1 MTSEIN
7 ESKVLIKIVYIDDRV
22 DEGVSE
28 YLSEIYTSQP
38 YYDAVTQRIAI
49 KDYKE
54 IPFKKDATYEKLLS
68 NSDVREANI
77 IIIDNYLFEERNAS
91 DKFTGKQ
98 FKLILQ
104 EVFPFIQTL
113 VITQDQNLEGRN
125 VVHKYD
131 SLKSDIESKQYYKN
145 ELEKRLDDA
154 ISGVLEY
161 RDESKKLA
169 QDIKADGNLLFE
181 RIDNSLKGINAY
193 EALTKQDI
201 DTLVKAFKELK
212 ENVNKKD

>member
-7 ESKVLIKIVYIDDRV
+7 ESKVSIKIVYIDDRV

-38 YYDAVTQRIAI
+38 YHDAVTQRIAI

-77 IIIDNYLFEERNAS
+77 IIIDNYLFEERNAR

-169 QDIKADGNLLFE
+169 QNIKADGNLLFE

>member
-1 MTSEIN
+1 M
-7 ESKVLIKIVYIDDRV
+7 
-22 DEGVSE
+22 
-28 YLSEIYTSQP
+28 
-38 YYDAVTQRIAI
+38 
-49 KDYKE
+49 
-54 IPFKKDATYEKLLS
+54 
-68 NSDVREANI
+68 
-77 IIIDNYLFEERNAS
+77 
-91 DKFTGKQ
+91 
-98 FKLILQ
+98 Q

-154 ISGVLEY
+154 ISGILEY